1 MVDTITTV
9 FKDVISFPTVAE
21 MPQAALEFSR
31 RAGLTGCVGA
41 MDGCV
46 IKCTLWGCGGPRG
59 LDTYF
64 CARKSCYGIILH
76 AVVDARMR
84 FRFVQYGHG
93 ASNGDSRVLQS
104 SRLWTA
110 QLAAH
115 PWVRSPHYIVADS
128 AYPMLSWLV
137 RPMTQRETA
146 TESHRVYNN
155 YVSRTRI
162 VVEQSFG
169 KLKKQWTAIAE
180 PHSNVGPAKANHL
193 LGAALVLHNLTIDY
207 DSDNTFTE
215 AELAEFIRAADT
227 IPLPHSSPEANWD
240 RAEKVKAEAW
250 KLHVAAH
257 PGAAGTEDHP
267 AAGRIID
274 NMARRGA
281 ARVRQHTAPQ

>member
-1 MVDTITTV
+1 MQQASVVQNCVLSGANHVAGAGCRLATLQRVYHHPQSSMARWIDGMVDTITTV

-137 RPMTQRETA
+137 RPMTQHETA
-146 TESHRVYNN
+146 TERHRVYNN

-169 KLKKQWTAIAE
+169 QEAVD
-180 PHSNVGPAKANHL
+180 SNC
-193 LGAALVLHNLTIDY
+193 
-207 DSDNTFTE
+207 
-215 AELAEFIRAADT
+215 
-227 IPLPHSSPEANWD
+227 
-240 RAEKVKAEAW
+240 
-250 KLHVAAH
+250 
-257 PGAAGTEDHP
+257 
-267 AAGRIID
+267 
-274 NMARRGA
+274 
-281 ARVRQHTAPQ
+281 